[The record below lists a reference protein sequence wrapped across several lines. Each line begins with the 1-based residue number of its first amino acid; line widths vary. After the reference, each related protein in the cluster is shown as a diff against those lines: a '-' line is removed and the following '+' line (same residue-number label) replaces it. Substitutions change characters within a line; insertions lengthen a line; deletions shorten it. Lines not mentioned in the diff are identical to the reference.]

1 MKIKFDGTTAV
12 RLDKFLVNLKI
23 EELYSRTFIDKLIS
37 HGNIRVNDKQEKKS
51 YLLATGDQI
60 EIDIP
65 KPKKI
70 TVEGENIPL
79 DVLYDDE
86 YLAII
91 NKPAGM
97 TVHPAPGNYEG
108 TLANALVHHFKGNL
122 SAGGDEMRP
131 GIVHRLD
138 KDTSGVLV
146 IAKDDRTHSL
156 LSTLFQERKIKKRYK
171 AVIVGAVSEDECRM
185 VTPISRSRT
194 DRKKMAVTTDGKE
207 AITTYK
213 VIKYYDYFT
222 YLDVGIE
229 TGRTHQIRVH
239 LSHINHPVLG
249 DLTYSSLKRTLN
261 MVPANIH
268 KKIKYLLSNH
278 LNRQA
283 LHAYKLEFEHPVTKD
298 IISVE
303 CPLPEDF
310 QYTLDWLEKYFI

>member
-108 TLANALVHHFKGNL
+108 TLANALVHH
-122 SAGGDEMRP
+122 
-131 GIVHRLD
+131 
-138 KDTSGVLV
+138 
-146 IAKDDRTHSL
+146 L
-156 LSTLFQERKIKKRYK
+156 LSLI
-171 AVIVGAVSEDECRM
+171 
-185 VTPISRSRT
+185 
-194 DRKKMAVTTDGKE
+194 
-207 AITTYK
+207 
-213 VIKYYDYFT
+213 
-222 YLDVGIE
+222 
-229 TGRTHQIRVH
+229 
-239 LSHINHPVLG
+239 HI
-249 DLTYSSLKRTLN
+249 
-261 MVPANIH
+261 
-268 KKIKYLLSNH
+268 
-278 LNRQA
+278 
-283 LHAYKLEFEHPVTKD
+283 
-298 IISVE
+298 
-303 CPLPEDF
+303 
-310 QYTLDWLEKYFI
+310 